1 MHIPR
6 VSFRG
11 LYLATLL
18 GWLALTLL
26 SLGGVVA
33 QSKSRVDQEFDRHAT
48 ASFHELRTKLRAN
61 EAAINSFAS
70 FLGAVEIDDREA
82 VAVFAAAMKASYP
95 HIYMFEVVRKV
106 ARNEREAFETYMR
119 GSLDP
124 EFRIRNFGYDDGR
137 QWASVRDKAV
147 YFPLIFMW
155 PETPAAKAVFGLD
168 MDSVPHLQHAALA
181 ADAGNQTVT
190 TRPFRLVEGS
200 LGYALFRPAKERKS
214 PGRHGIL
221 AFSGSLQALLVIRAE
236 DLTPAQPM
244 AESSYRI
251 SINGTGQNSPLLL
264 EVASQVSAQA
274 GADYWLPKLVLSF
287 ADESPVQPLKLS
299 IERQMLWSDIS
310 SQGLMAV
317 GGLSLTTLLLLI
329 GYLRLHHRRTID
341 SDFHAT
347 QTQFLA
353 LHDALTALPNRLL
366 FDDRLRLLLS
376 NWRRRS
382 ESFGLMFIDLDLFK
396 EVNDEFGHKVGDQLL
411 IEIARRLRSC
421 VRETD
426 TVARLGGDE
435 FVVLIGQVG
444 AHDHLLAMAYQMLAS
459 ISEPVILDGH
469 RVAVSASIGISACP
483 EDGSD
488 AETLIHRADMAMYVV
503 KQSGRNG
510 VMGLNRNPDS
520 IQHSGEVRLQLVK

>member
-1 MHIPR
+1 
-6 VSFRG
+6 
-11 LYLATLL
+11 
-18 GWLALTLL
+18 
-26 SLGGVVA
+26 
-33 QSKSRVDQEFDRHAT
+33 
-48 ASFHELRTKLRAN
+48 
-61 EAAINSFAS
+61 
-70 FLGAVEIDDREA
+70 
-82 VAVFAAAMKASYP
+82 
-95 HIYMFEVVRKV
+95 
-106 ARNEREAFETYMR
+106 
-119 GSLDP
+119 
-124 EFRIRNFGYDDGR
+124 
-137 QWASVRDKAV
+137 
-147 YFPLIFMW
+147 
-155 PETPAAKAVFGLD
+155 
-168 MDSVPHLQHAALA
+168 
-181 ADAGNQTVT
+181 
-190 TRPFRLVEGS
+190 
-200 LGYALFRPAKERKS
+200 
-214 PGRHGIL
+214 
-221 AFSGSLQALLVIRAE
+221 
-236 DLTPAQPM
+236 
-244 AESSYRI
+244 
-251 SINGTGQNSPLLL
+251 
-264 EVASQVSAQA
+264 
-274 GADYWLPKLVLSF
+274 
-287 ADESPVQPLKLS
+287 
-299 IERQMLWSDIS
+299 
-310 SQGLMAV
+310 MAV

-459 ISEPVILDGH
+459 ISGPVILDGH

>member
-11 LYLATLL
+11 LYLATLF
-18 GWLALTLL
+18 GWLALTLV
-26 SLGGVVA
+26 SLGVVIA
-33 QSKSRVDQEFDRHAT
+33 QSKSRVDQDLDRHAT
-48 ASFHELRTKLRAN
+48 ATFHELRTKLRAN

-70 FLGAVEIDDREA
+70 FLGAVEIDDRAA
-82 VAVFAAAMKASYP
+82 VAVFAASMKASYP

-106 ARNEREAFETYMR
+106 ARNERAAFEAYMR
-119 GSLDP
+119 ASLDP
-124 EFRIRNFGYDDGR
+124 DFRIRNFSYDDSR

-155 PETPAAKAVFGLD
+155 PEIPAAKAVFGLD
-168 MDSVPHLQHAALA
+168 MDSIPHLQQAALA
-181 ADAGNQTVT
+181 ADASNQTVT
-190 TRPFRLVEGS
+190 SQPFRLVEGN
-200 LGYALFRPAKERKS
+200 LGYVIFRPANERKS
-214 PGRHGIL
+214 LARHRAL
-221 AFSGSLQALLVIRAE
+221 AFSGLLQALLVIRAE
-236 DLTPAQPM
+236 DLMPSQPM
-244 AESSYRI
+244 VESSYRI
-251 SINGTGQNSPLLL
+251 SINGAGQNSPLLL
-264 EVASQVSAQA
+264 EVASQA
-274 GADYWLPKLVLSF
+274 GAQRGAGFWLPKTVLSF
-287 ADESPVQPLKLS
+287 AEESPVQPLKLS
-299 IERQMLWSDIS
+299 IERQMLWRDIS
-310 SQGLMAV
+310 PQGLIAV
-317 GGLSLTTLLLLI
+317 GGLSLTTLLLLV
-329 GYLRLHHRRTID
+329 GYLRFHYRRLSH
-341 SDFHAT
+341 SDLHAT

-382 ESFGLMFIDLDLFK
+382 EPFGLMFIDLDLFK
-396 EVNDEFGHKVGDQLL
+396 EVNDNFGHKVGDLLL

-435 FVVLIGQVG
+435 FVVLISQVG

-459 ISEPVILDGH
+459 ISAPVILDGH
-469 RVAVSASIGISACP
+469 RIVVSASIGISACP
-483 EDGSD
+483 EDGID

-510 VMGLNRNPDS
+510 VMGLNRNLAS
-520 IQHSGEVRLQLVK
+520 AEHGGEARLQLVK